1 MKKDPSFSHS
11 FGLWDVQR
19 ILQYLSRKD
28 SNTLVLPIFR
38 LLISLTHEHLR
49 LQVRR
54 AFNTIFRGLSRL
66 MLTRLL
72 EVKEFV
78 QLYGQ
83 AAKNAVVDGGFDGVE
98 IHNANGYLGAQFL
111 HETVNNRTDEYGG
124 SIENRS
130 RFSLEVIDACVK
142 AVGATKVGIRL
153 SPWEAF
159 NGLSLFGLLISLSFL
174 TDVSLQCSETL
185 LADPIPQYT
194 YFVKQIAERYPDLAY
209 IHVVEPRVLGFEI
222 RDPEW
227 RVRAFT
233 NILTHNTT
241 STTLYTVE

>member
-1 MKKDPSFSHS
+1 MKKAPSFSHS
-11 FGLWDVQR
+11 FGLWDVQW
-19 ILQYLSRKD
+19 ILRYLSRKD
-28 SNTLVLPIFR
+28 STTLVPPIFR

-54 AFNTIFRGLSRL
+54 AFNTIFRGLSSL

-111 HETVNNRTDEYGG
+111 HKTVNNRTDEYGG

-142 AVGATKVGIRL
+142 AVGATKVGIPGRL
-153 SPWEAF
+153 
-159 NGLSLFGLLISLSFL
+159 L
-174 TDVSLQCSETL
+174 TVCPSSGC
-185 LADPIPQYT
+185 
-194 YFVKQIAERYPDLAY
+194 
-209 IHVVEPRVLGFEI
+209 
-222 RDPEW
+222 
-227 RVRAFT
+227 
-233 NILTHNTT
+233 
-241 STTLYTVE
+241 